1 MSEDS
6 RSLKLEGAAPE
17 PMPKFPSSTLCM
29 AVTAL
34 IFGFSCIVYGV
45 IANLMGAETTGAT
58 FWVMGALFGIPG
70 LYCGVQLVRALGAD
84 DPGERVRILK
94 NLV

>member
-1 MSEDS
+1 MTEDS

-17 PMPKFPSSTLCM
+17 PMPKFPSGTLC
-29 AVTAL
+29 VSITAL
-34 IFGFSCIVYGV
+34 VFGFSCIVYGL
-45 IANLMGAETTGAT
+45 IANLMGAESTGAT

-70 LYCGVQLVRALGAD
+70 LYYALHLVRALGAD
-84 DPGERVRILK
+84 DPGERVRILQ